1 MTQAHPHTQPPFWKR
16 FPRPPFRFAGWF
28 AKKPQTSKRHPRG
41 FEVAADEKL
50 AFWSEKVPLTMAMI
64 AQALVIT
71 RWYIGREAPA
81 SVAEVLVWANVIIAI
96 VAGVAIDLVMVTTVM
111 ARRKGR
117 RGIWGILTA
126 ASAAVAS
133 ALIALD
139 VYGGWSPGPY
149 LHIAYPVVV
158 FLFAMH
164 LSSPR
169 LRALNLPLLT
179 QRRALIRT
187 FVGMLREARRA
198 LHTSDQQLAHLRTL
212 LAQAQQELA
221 QLRADLAH
229 RDATAAHTGNDLAQ
243 LRTQLAQSQQ
253 ELAQARADLAHQ
265 NSSAAQTG
273 DLLAQLRTQLAQR
286 EHALAQAQALAA
298 QREREIAELM
308 HTPLAT
314 DELDLTAIA
323 QQLKRGGTSWREIE
337 VLLGVPQST
346 LRNRLKAM
354 GTGQLN
360 GVA

>member
-1 MTQAHPHTQPPFWKR
+1 MSMAFWKR
-16 FPRPPFRFAGWF
+16 LRFTRPSFRFPRWL
-28 AKKPQTSKRHPRG
+28 AKKPKTAKRRTRG

-81 SVAEVLVWANVIIAI
+81 SVAEVLVWANVVIAI
-96 VAGVAIDLVMVTTVM
+96 FAGVAIDLVMVTTVM

-169 LRALNLPLLT
+169 LRALNLPLLV
-179 QRRALIRT
+179 QRRQLIRRLLQR
-187 FVGMLREARRA
+187 LRSSLQEGADLRSRFA
-198 LHTSDQQLAHLRTL
+198 EVSQQLAHS
-212 LAQAQQELA
+212 QQEAA

-229 RDATAAHTGNDLAQ
+229 RDTTATYADNDVAQ

-253 ELAQARADLAHQ
+253 EAAQLRTDLAQQRG
-265 NSSAAQTG
+265 SSAQATN
-273 DLLAQLRTQLAQR
+273 DLAQLRTQLAQR
-286 EHALAQAQALAA
+286 EQELAQARADAA
-298 QREREIAELM
+298 QHKREMADLL
-308 HTPLAT
+308 HTLPSS
-314 DELDLTAIA
+314 DDLDLTAIA
-323 QQLKRGGTSWREIE
+323 QRLKEGGTSWRDIE
-337 VLLGVPQST
+337 LLLRVPQST
-346 LRNRLKAM
+346 LRNRLKALSN
-354 GTGQLN
+354 GHLN

>member
-1 MTQAHPHTQPPFWKR
+1 MTQPQPQSRPKRPPFWKGFTLPPIR
-16 FPRPPFRFAGWF
+16 FPRWF
-28 AKKPQTSKRHPRG
+28 AKKPPSAKRRTRG
-41 FEVAADEKL
+41 FEAAADEKL

-169 LRALNLPLLT
+169 LRALNLPLLV
-179 QRRALIRT
+179 QRRQLIRRLLQ
-187 FVGMLREARRA
+187 GLRSSLQEGADLRSRFA
-198 LHTSDQQLAHLRTL
+198 EVSQQFADLRSRFAEVSQQLADLRS
-212 LAQAQQELA
+212 Q
-221 QLRADLAH
+221 
-229 RDATAAHTGNDLAQ
+229 HTYH
-243 LRTQLAQSQQ
+243 SQ
-253 ELAQARADLAHQ
+253 DLAHQ
-265 NSSAAQTG
+265 QQRVADREHENANLRSQNADLSHQLAARSQE
-273 DLLAQLRTQLAQR
+273 AEQLRRDLA
-286 EHALAQAQALAA
+286 E
-298 QREREIAELM
+298 
-308 HTPLAT
+308 
-314 DELDLTAIA
+314 
-323 QQLKRGGTSWREIE
+323 
-337 VLLGVPQST
+337 
-346 LRNRLKAM
+346 RNRLVADLSQATPDPLQVDLFALAEALKNHGATWSEIETLIGIPNSTIRARLKARSN
-354 GTGQLN
+354 GQLN
-360 GVA
+360 EVGS

>member
-1 MTQAHPHTQPPFWKR
+1 MSMAFWKR
-16 FPRPPFRFAGWF
+16 LRFTIPSFRFAGWF
-28 AKKPQTSKRHPRG
+28 VKKPQTSKRHPRG

-169 LRALNLPLLT
+169 LRALNLPLLV
-179 QRRALIRT
+179 QRRQLIRKLVQT
-187 FVGMLREARRA
+187 LRSSVQQFADASRDLADLRARFADVSQRFA
-198 LHTSDQQLAHLRTL
+198 DVSQQLADLRARFAHREHDAAHEQQRVADRDQEIAHLRSQ
-212 LAQAQQELA
+212 LAHEQQQLADRDRQLAASSRETA
-221 QLRADLAH
+221 QLRSLIAEHERVIADLSH
-229 RDATAAHTGNDLAQ
+229 PLPDLSQ
-243 LRTQLAQSQQ
+243 LDVLM
-253 ELAQARADLAHQ
+253 
-265 NSSAAQTG
+265 
-273 DLLAQLRTQLAQR
+273 
-286 EHALAQAQALAA
+286 
-298 QREREIAELM
+298 IAELLKE
-308 HTPLAT
+308 HGVSWAR
-314 DELDLTAIA
+314 IA
-323 QQLKRGGTSWREIE
+323 GALQLPE
-337 VLLGVPQST
+337 ST
-346 LRNRLKAM
+346 LRSRLKARS
-354 GTGQLN
+354 TGHLN